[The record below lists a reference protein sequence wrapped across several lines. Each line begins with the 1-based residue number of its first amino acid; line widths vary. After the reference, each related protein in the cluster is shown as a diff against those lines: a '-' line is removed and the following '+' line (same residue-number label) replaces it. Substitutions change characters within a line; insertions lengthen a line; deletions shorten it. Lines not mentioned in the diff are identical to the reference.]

1 MADVRLKRLHDQLD
15 LTLSGTDGWITFW
28 CESLYS
34 EILDSA
40 SAQSAGLTA
49 PAVESSSL
57 DAVRDFTELSGLS
70 IDEFWQKA
78 CCESVDLRRD
88 EFAGS
93 LLAVGNR
100 YNFGLA
106 AGLSAGRAQIGNFL
120 RGLQLQDLALAQA
133 CALGR
138 DAAWR
143 EFMARYRAPLT
154 RAATAMTGSDAAGE
168 ELADS
173 LWPEMFGLSERDGQ
187 RVSPLA
193 GYSGRGSLMG
203 FLRATLAQRNV
214 DRHRRTRRETVLP
227 SKELPAAAAVASETG
242 AVPHVCTALRETLG
256 TLDAEE
262 RFLLSAWFLDGR
274 TLLEISKII
283 RVHEATVSRRMQRLT
298 ARLREE
304 LLGRLQSNG
313 MSRVAAEEAMGVDP
327 RDIDINLRS
336 LLQASRSETF
346 SGKRVLGREET

>member
-1 MADVRLKRLHDQLD
+1 
-15 LTLSGTDGWITFW
+15 
-28 CESLYS
+28 
-34 EILDSA
+34 LDSA
-40 SAQSAGLTA
+40 SAQSAGLGA
-49 PAVESSSL
+49 PAVGSSSV
-57 DAVRDFTELSGLS
+57 DTARDFTELSGVS
-70 IDEFWQKA
+70 IDEFWQEA
-78 CCESVDLRRD
+78 RCESVDLRRD
-88 EFAGS
+88 EFAGA
-93 LLAVGNR
+93 LLAVGQR

-120 RGLQLQDLALAQA
+120 RGLQLQDLALAQG

-143 EFMARYRAPLT
+143 EFMTRYREPMT
-154 RAATAMTGSDAAGE
+154 RAATAMTGSAAAGE

-173 LWPEMFGLSERDGQ
+173 LWPDMFGLSERGGQ

-193 GYSGRGSLMG
+193 GYSGRGSLAG

-214 DRHRRTRRETVLP
+214 DRHRRTQRETGLP
-227 SKELPAAAAVASETG
+227 STELPAAVVVLAPEASAVTRL
-242 AVPHVCTALRETLG
+242 CTALRETLG

-274 TLLEISKII
+274 TLLEISRII

-313 MSRVAAEEAMGVDP
+313 MSRAAAEEAMGIDP
-327 RDIDINLRS
+327 RDIDINLRG
-336 LLQASRSETF
+336 LLQASRTETF
-346 SGKRVLGREET
+346 SEKEVLRRKET

>member
-1 MADVRLKRLHDQLD
+1 MR
-15 LTLSGTDGWITFW
+15 
-28 CESLYS
+28 
-34 EILDSA
+34 
-40 SAQSAGLTA
+40 GL
-49 PAVESSSL
+49 
-57 DAVRDFTELSGLS
+57 TELSGLS
-70 IDEFWQKA
+70 IEEFWREA
-78 CCESVDLRRD
+78 RCDAVNLRRD
-88 EFAGS
+88 EFAGA
-93 LLAVGNR
+93 LLAVGTR

-120 RGLQLQDLALAQA
+120 RGLQLQDLAMAQA

-143 EFMARYRAPLT
+143 EFMARYREPLT
-154 RAATAMTGSDAAGE
+154 RAATAMTGSQAAGE

-173 LWPEMFGLSERDGQ
+173 LWPEMFGLSSRGGE

-193 GYSGRGSLMG
+193 GYSGRGSLAG

-214 DRHRRTRRETVLP
+214 DRHRRTHRETELP
-227 SKELPAAAAVASETG
+227 SKEFPAAAAAVVPEEG
-242 AVPHVCTALRETLG
+242 AVRQLCAALKETLG

-262 RFLLSAWFLDGR
+262 RFLLSAWFLDER

-283 RVHEATVSRRMQRLT
+283 RVHEATVSRRIQRLT
-298 ARLREE
+298 TRLREE

-313 MSRVAAEEAMGVDP
+313 MSRAAAEEAMGADP
-327 RDIDINLRS
+327 RDIDINLRG

-346 SGKRVLGREET
+346 SGKGMPSREET

>member
-1 MADVRLKRLHDQLD
+1 LD
-15 LTLSGTDGWITFW
+15 T
-28 CESLYS
+28 
-34 EILDSA
+34 A
-40 SAQSAGLTA
+40 SAQSAGLGT
-49 PAVESSSL
+49 PTVESSGL
-57 DAVRDFTELSGLS
+57 DATRDFTELSGLS
-70 IDEFWQKA
+70 IDEFWQDA
-78 CCESVDLRRD
+78 HCESVDLRRD
-88 EFAGS
+88 EFATA
-93 LLAVGNR
+93 LLAIGSR

-106 AGLSAGRAQIGNFL
+106 AGLSGDRAQIGNFL

-138 DAAWR
+138 DSGWR
-143 EFMARYRAPLT
+143 EFMARYREPLT
-154 RAATAMTGSDAAGE
+154 RAATAMTGSQAAGE

-173 LWPEMFGLSERDGQ
+173 LWSEMFGLSERGGQ

-214 DRHRRTRRETVLP
+214 DRYRRTGRETELP
-227 SKELPAAAAVASETG
+227 SRELPAAPAADVPDAR
-242 AVPHVCTALRETLG
+242 AVMQLCAALRETLV

-262 RFLLSAWFLDGR
+262 RFVLSAWSLDGR
-274 TLLEISKII
+274 TLLEISRII

-304 LLGRLQSNG
+304 LLDRLQSNG
-313 MSRVAAEEAMGVDP
+313 MSRVAAEEAMCIDP
-327 RDIDINLRS
+327 RDIDINLRG

-346 SGKRVLGREET
+346 SGKRALGREE